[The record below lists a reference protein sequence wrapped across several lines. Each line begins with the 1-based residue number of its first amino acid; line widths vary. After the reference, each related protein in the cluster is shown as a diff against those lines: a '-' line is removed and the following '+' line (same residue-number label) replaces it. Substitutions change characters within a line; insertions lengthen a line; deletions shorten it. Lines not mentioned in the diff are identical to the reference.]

1 MTTHA
6 NTDTLHAGLAPPA
19 ETVEKAPAATL
30 TVPIWDLG
38 LRVFHWSLVAA
49 VSAAIATGLT
59 GGDWMV
65 WHGRAGIAIA
75 GLLGFRLSWGLLGSE
90 TARFRAFVPT
100 PARLRAHLAGRW
112 HGVGHNPLGALS
124 VIALLTLLAVQL
136 GTGLFSDDDIA
147 FSGPLVSLVPDEQI
161 SDLTAWHHRVVNLL
175 YGLLGLHIAAI
186 AFYATVRRKNLVR
199 PMVTGR
205 AALPPGTRPP
215 RAGKPLALV
224 LSVAIGAG
232 VAWGASGLWVTHEP
246 VAPAASQPTPAW

>member
-1 MTTHA
+1 MTAHV
-6 NTDTLHAGLAPPA
+6 NTDTLHAGLAPAA
-19 ETVEKAPAATL
+19 ETAETAPSALL
-30 TVPIWDLG
+30 TVPIWDLA

-49 VSAAIATGLT
+49 VSAAIATGLA

-65 WHGRAGIAIA
+65 WHGRAGVAIA
-75 GLLGFRLSWGLLGSE
+75 GLLGFRFSWGLLGSE
-90 TARFRAFVPT
+90 TARFRSFLPT
-100 PARLRAHLAGRW
+100 PARLRAYLAGRW

-161 SDLTAWHHRVVNLL
+161 SALTAWHHRVVNLL

-186 AFYATVRRKNLVR
+186 AFYAVVRRKNLVR
-199 PMVTGR
+199 PMVTGQ
-205 AALPPGTRPP
+205 AAMPPGTRPP
-215 RAGKPLALV
+215 RAGKPAALV

-232 VAWGASGLWVTHEP
+232 GAWGASGLWITHKP
-246 VAPAASQPTPAW
+246 VAPATSQPAPAW